1 MTLRKLEDK
10 LAHAIL
16 GVFTLATVLLL
27 AFLIFFI
34 FRESFPA
41 IRDVGLKNL
50 LLGSQ
55 WRPLIYSGEPSFGM
69 RNMILSTLYVAVLAV
84 AFALIIGVG
93 TALCLACTATDRQR
107 TLVMPYID
115 LLASIPSV
123 VYGFIGLYIV
133 VKFFEKL
140 GRATGESIL
149 AGGIVLS
156 VMILPYMVS
165 SCCDTM
171 VRLRRRY
178 SAASQ
183 GLGISRWYMASQ
195 LVLPASTR
203 GILISMALAT
213 GRAMGETM
221 AVMMVM
227 GNSIAFPKLLGKGET
242 ISALIAMEMGIAE
255 VGSTH
260 YSSLYTAGLVLM
272 VLLFAINIIFELL
285 KKKLAK
291 EGV

>member
-1 MTLRKLEDK
+1 MRKLEDRIFQSIMG
-10 LAHAIL
+10 LFAL
-16 GVFTLATVLLL
+16 LTVLLL
-27 AFLIFFI
+27 AFLIYFI
-34 FRESFPA
+34 FQESLPA
-41 IRDVGLKNL
+41 IREVGLKDL
-50 LLGSQ
+50 LLGDQ
-55 WRPLIYSGEPSFGM
+55 WRPLIYKDAPSYGM
-69 RNMILSTLYVAVLAV
+69 RNMILSTLYVSALAVL
-84 AFALIIGVG
+84 FALVIGVG
-93 TALCLACTATDRQR
+93 CALFLACRATEHQR
-107 TLVMPYID
+107 MLVMPYID

-123 VYGFIGLYIV
+123 IYGFIGLYIV

-156 VMILPYMVS
+156 AMILPYMIS

-171 VRLRRRY
+171 VGLYNRFN
-178 SAASQ
+178 AASQ
-183 GLGISRWYMASQ
+183 GLGVSRWYMAAQ
-195 LVLPASTR
+195 LVLPASAR

-260 YSSLYTAGLVLM
+260 YSSLYTAGFVLM
-272 VLLFAINIIFELL
+272 VMLFAINIIFEWL

-291 EGV
+291 EGM

>member
-1 MTLRKLEDK
+1 MRKFEDR
-10 LAHAIL
+10 LFHAVMGL
-16 GVFTLATVLLL
+16 FALVTVLLL
-27 AFLIFFI
+27 AFLIYFI
-34 FRESFPA
+34 FQESLTA
-41 IRDVGLKNL
+41 IREVGLAEL
-50 LLGSQ
+50 LLGNQ
-55 WRPLIYSGEPSFGM
+55 WRPLIFKDAPSYGM
-69 RNMILSTLYVAVLAV
+69 RNMILSTLYVSALAVL
-84 AFALIIGVG
+84 FALVIGVG
-93 TALCLACTATDRQR
+93 CALFLACRASERQR

-123 VYGFIGLYIV
+123 IYGFIGLYIV

-156 VMILPYMVS
+156 VMILPYMIS

-171 VRLRRRY
+171 VGLYNRY
-178 SAASQ
+178 NAASQ
-183 GLGISRWYMASQ
+183 GLGVSRWYMASQ

-260 YSSLYTAGLVLM
+260 YSALYTAGFLLM
-272 VLLFAINIIFELL
+272 LILFAINILFEWL

-291 EGV
+291 GGM

>member
-1 MTLRKLEDK
+1 MRKLEDRIFHVIMG
-10 LAHAIL
+10 LFA
-16 GVFTLATVLLL
+16 FATVLLL
-27 AFLIFFI
+27 AFLIYFI
-34 FRESFPA
+34 FQESLTA
-41 IRDVGLKNL
+41 IRDVGLKEL
-50 LLGSQ
+50 LLGDQ
-55 WRPLIYSGEPSFGM
+55 WRPLIYKDAPSYGM
-69 RNMILSTLYVAVLAV
+69 RNMILSTLYVAALAV
-84 AFALIIGVG
+84 FFALVIGVG
-93 TALCLACTATDRQR
+93 CALFLACRATERQR

-123 VYGFIGLYIV
+123 IYGFIGLYIV
-133 VKFFEKL
+133 VKFFEKM

-156 VMILPYMVS
+156 VMILPYMIS

-171 VRLRRRY
+171 VGLYNRY
-178 SAASQ
+178 NAASQ
-183 GLGISRWYMASQ
+183 GLGVSRWYMAAQ

-203 GILISMALAT
+203 GVLISMALAT

-227 GNSIAFPKLLGKGET
+227 GNSIAFPSLLGKGET

-260 YSSLYTAGLVLM
+260 YSALYTAGFVLM
-272 VLLFAINIIFELL
+272 VLLFAINITFEWL

-291 EGV
+291 EGM

>member
-1 MTLRKLEDK
+1 MGLFCL
-10 LAHAIL
+10 L
-16 GVFTLATVLLL
+16 TVLLL

-34 FRESFPA
+34 FRESLPA
-41 IRDVGLKNL
+41 IRDVGLGNL
-50 LLGSQ
+50 LLADQ
-55 WRPLIYSGEPSFGM
+55 WRPLIYTDAPSYGM
-69 RNMILSTLYVAVLAV
+69 RNMILSTLYVAGLAV
-84 AFALIIGVG
+84 LFALVIGVG
-93 TALCLACTATDRQR
+93 TALFLACAATDKQRQ
-107 TLVMPYID
+107 LVMPYID

-156 VMILPYMVS
+156 VMILPYMIS

-171 VRLRRRY
+171 VRLKNRY
-178 SAASQ
+178 GNASAAM
-183 GLGISRWYMASQ
+183 GVSRWYMAGQ
-195 LVLPASTR
+195 MILPASTR

-260 YSSLYTAGLVLM
+260 YSALYTAGLVLM
-272 VLLFAINIIFELL
+272 VLLFVINIVFELL

-291 EGV
+291 EGAV